1 MATPRVQAPCISQN
15 RSTRSPVAFVIGLG
29 ALITGPALLL
39 AGVLLEDLEPLPR
52 RGSVVAETQRA
63 ASEFYAAQ
71 DEALATG
78 DTRRLTAV
86 VAPYFVDH
94 RPGAAS
100 EQHRQ
105 GLVDEMTALR
115 HVRPGVRLTAE
126 AFVVDGDRVLV
137 YVSLHPTGHHGR
149 ANTMS
154 PALSADTIE
163 VVRIVDG
170 VVTERWSLDGVPG
183 PWPAAIVTPTAV
195 PPWSS
200 SRFATA
206 TAAGQVCGA
215 SHCS

>member
-1 MATPRVQAPCISQN
+1 V
-15 RSTRSPVAFVIGLG
+15 GLG
-29 ALITGPALLL
+29 ALITGVALLL
-39 AGVLLEDLEPLPR
+39 AGVLLADLEPLPR
-52 RGSVVAETQRA
+52 RGSVAA
-63 ASEFYAAQ
+63 ASQQTAWEFYAAQ

-78 DTRRLTAV
+78 DTRRLAAV

-94 RPGAAS
+94 RPGGTLGQA
-100 EQHRQ
+100 RQ
-105 GLVDEMTALR
+105 GLVDEVTALR

-137 YVSLHPTGHHGR
+137 YVSLHPTGHRGR
-149 ANTMS
+149 ANAMS
-154 PALSADTIE
+154 SALSADMIE
-163 VVRIVDG
+163 VVRIADG
-170 VVTERWSLDGVPG
+170 VVAERWSLDGVPG
-183 PWPAAIVTPTAV
+183 TWPPAIVTPTAV